1 MKAKGLFLVSVLC
14 VFQLNLIGQDPTVTL
29 TTSKES
35 ITESESLNI
44 KATLVSSHTQNIH
57 VSFKPYGTADFG
69 LDYVVSF
76 LTEGTTSTVAG
87 GAGAAYSVDQLE
99 DIAFDAE
106 GNMYVL
112 QPNNYQRIRKFIAGS
127 AAAPTDI
134 EMPFWSNHFFID
146 ASGNIFANDNQEQS
160 IKKMAVGS
168 NDWVNVAGGRGQGS
182 GQEQLNNPSGFVI
195 DSEGNIYIADR
206 DNHRIQKWAVG
217 AIEGVTVAGGNGEGD
232 AADQLYYPYDVA
244 IDANGDFYISQ
255 PWSWQLRK
263 WSVASG
269 SAVIELNDK
278 NIDRVGIDSY
288 GNIYVS
294 IINNHSIEKRE
305 VNSSSW
311 SVLVGNRGSG
321 NDADQLNQPSGFTF
335 DSIGDLFIADRNNG
349 RVQKVQLAPQILI
362 EAGQTVGVL
371 TINAVDDSSDESQE
385 TIIFRP
391 TTISN
396 GVLASS
402 ADISIPLNDNDDQPV
417 IAFTLSNSRISE
429 NSSTDVTL
437 TATPSAVSAN
447 NISIEFGMAGTADEI
462 TEYVV
467 SSKTLTIN
475 AGESSGSI
483 SISTN
488 GLDDNVVEIL
498 KSIVFQVDNVSNAT
512 APNAP
517 DTLFLQSDDDP
528 TATVSTSKNTFL
540 ENDYTVLTA
549 TLDTASSKNAIIN
562 YDLSGVATLD
572 KDFEITFA
580 GKGTSTTVAGGNG
593 SGNNAN
599 QLYYPSDVSFDDN
612 GNTYILEGDHSRIR
626 KWNTATNQEV
636 STIQFN
642 NWGSRYMYVDGE
654 GNIYRNDEQNHSI
667 LKLAVGNFNWTVVA
681 GGNGGGSNAN
691 QLNRPYGFALDS
703 EGNIYI
709 ADKENHRIQKWAA
722 GSTSES
728 SGETV
733 AGGNGRGDD
742 WQETNKLAH
751 PADVALDAN
760 GDLYITQHWH
770 GVLIYWKIGESE
782 RSNIFHEVNSER
794 LSSDAYGNIYLSDQ
808 NNHSIKKL
816 IPGATDLVVVS
827 GGNGSG
833 SNADQ
838 LNQPN
843 GMAFDSDGNLY
854 ISDRENHRIQKVQLA
869 PRILI
874 LAGETQGTLTITSID
889 DDSDEIDESI
899 ILTSGTLENVA
910 LSSSSAI
917 SLTIADNDEEPSIT
931 FSLSQAKIPENSS
944 TDVNLIAEASAVS
957 EKIISITFSTLGDAI
972 EDEEYEMTN
981 KTLTINAGE
990 SSGSIAIS
998 TSGKDDD
1005 DVEILKSIIFQ
1016 VDEITN
1022 ATYSNAPDTLY
1033 LESDD
1038 DPTVTVSATA
1048 STFAENESVEITAT
1062 LEKASSKD
1070 AIINFELS
1078 GSASENLDFNTDFSG
1093 KGGAVTTAGGN
1104 GSGSDA
1110 NQLYYPFD
1118 VSFNLADGKMYVLE
1132 PDYNRLRI
1140 INATTYLEEST
1151 IEMPFRGNYL
1161 YIDADGNIYVND
1173 ENNHSIKKRAVGTT
1187 SWTIVAGGNGGGN
1200 NENQL
1205 NYPQGFEIDSEGNI
1219 YIADRDNDR
1228 IQKWATG
1235 ASSGVTV
1242 AGGNGRGHDW
1252 YNNPNQLS
1260 QPFDITL
1267 DVNGDFYIVQPH
1279 PEIIIHWKSGEIERN
1294 SVIDEI
1300 RSEFS
1305 SSDGAG
1311 NIYFSDSK
1319 DQAVKKLSSGSNN
1332 LTIVGG
1338 GNGAGSNAN
1347 QLSQPRGFSFDQTG
1361 NLYITD
1367 HENNRIQKIQLAN
1380 RILVPA
1386 GETRGSLIIS
1396 AIDDNSDEI
1405 DETIVLSSTT
1415 TENVILSSSD
1425 PISLTI
1431 EDNDEAPIITFSL
1444 SHPKIAENS
1453 STDVNLTATPS
1464 YVSGK
1469 EISMTFSTSGDALET
1484 DEYVLSSDILIINA
1498 GEAEGSI
1505 SISTNGLDNDVVE
1518 ILKSIVFNVDTI
1530 INATFESEPDTLFY
1544 ENDDDP
1550 YITFTPPP
1558 SSILEDGSAEIL
1570 ATAFPATSKDITI
1583 NLTLS
1588 GAAKSE
1594 VDFTTSFLTK
1604 GEATTIAGGNGEGSR
1619 MNQLHRPDDVS
1630 LDYAENMYI
1639 LEGDHNRIRKWNT
1652 ITNLEESTIQFDNW
1666 GDSRYMYVDSAG
1678 NIYRNDEQNHRISK
1692 LEVGATSWTTV
1703 AGGNGPGSDPNQL
1716 NQPKG
1721 FAVDSD
1727 GNIYIADYEN
1737 HRIQKWSPNASIGI
1751 TVAGGNGPGQNW
1763 DSSLDQLY
1771 YPFDVAIDGNGDF
1784 YIAQAHLHWIIK
1796 WKVGASERDYR
1807 IDDYRV
1813 FYIGSDPNG
1822 NIIFNEERDHSYHKI
1837 ALDSDKVTTII
1848 GGKGTGDNA
1857 DQLNEPCGAAFDVDG
1872 NLYIADRMNQR
1883 IQKIQL
1889 HPKIII
1895 KAGETEGRLG
1905 IIGIDDESFESSED
1919 IIFIPVSAE
1928 NGILTSTDSILLTIY
1943 DNDGP
1948 PVISF
1953 SYSADKIAENSSTDV
1968 NLIAKP
1974 TYKAGKDIIVYFSIS
1989 GDAVEEEE
1997 FTLSSESLTIIAGDS
2012 TGTISISTNG
2022 LDDDEV
2028 EILKSIIFT
2037 VDSMTN
2043 ASYEVAPDT
2052 LFIES
2057 DDDPTITIV
2066 STLITIA
2073 EHESRNIIA
2082 TLNAASSKETT
2093 IAVKFEGDALLYADF
2108 TTDFLTEG
2116 RETTVAGGNGI
2127 LSNWDWYAHP
2137 NQLYWPRD
2145 VGVDDLGNMFIWQP
2159 DRGQVVRWKIG
2170 ETQTDTIIN
2179 TPFWTDYMYVDAIGN
2194 IYASNDQNNEIIKF
2208 EVGATNWI
2216 KVVGGNGA
2224 GNNANQLNRP
2234 RGFVIDSEGNIYI
2247 ADEENNRIQKWVA
2260 GATEGVTV
2268 AGGNGEGTGD
2278 NNDINGNLN
2287 IVLRPYDVTIDDKG
2301 NLYILDHDQWW
2312 NRRITIWKEGESQ
2325 RTSQITEIDPT
2336 RISSD
2341 SYGNVYFSEENKNR
2355 INRVTGLRTYQT
2367 VVGANISGSNAGELN
2382 RPHGIAF
2389 DKMGNLFIAD
2399 HANHRIQRV
2408 ELLPQLV
2415 IKAGATEGVLTI
2427 VGEEDELNDE
2437 GIEMVLTIPTSA
2449 TNGILTT
2456 SDTIR
2461 TAILD
2466 NTKSLTLNESPFIG
2480 LSNGAVS
2487 WGDWDKDGDLDVAI
2501 MGTSSETGAVTAIY
2515 ENVDGAFEN
2524 TNQNFLKLYDG
2535 DIAWVDIN
2543 KDGWIDLVVS
2553 GYDTAPRTKLYLNEA
2568 GRIFV
2573 ETNDYGLPQLF
2584 STTMAWGDLDNDGD
2598 FDIAISGIDENENYV
2613 FYVMYFDPILNE
2625 FRQQSSQENDYHWE
2639 GFINGDLKIVDVDL
2653 DGDNDIVYSGENSQG
2668 NAIGGIKTNTYI
2680 ELSRNNE
2687 YDYDYYNDALRIR
2700 KSTFEVAKFLS
2711 SSSDNLSI
2719 IVSGEDDNGN
2729 TVLSSK
2735 YFNATTEMFP
2745 KLRNG
2750 DISVADYD
2758 NNGFNDL
2765 VFTGENLAGVPITKL
2780 FRQDKYG
2787 GFSESD
2793 IVLRGLRNST
2803 ADWVDYDM
2811 DGDLDLFLTG
2821 EDEFG
2826 AQTLLYES
2834 DIANKK
2840 NAAPGKISGLVEE
2853 DLGNGNIRFS
2863 WDTPTDDYSDN
2874 LGYVLRL
2881 GTTPGGTEL
2890 SNTESDLET
2899 GRRLISKSAPIY
2911 TNFFEM
2917 QLDPGIYYWA
2927 VQAVDPGL
2935 IGGVFSDEVDFV
2947 LTYEWKILNQGGI
2960 IDRRIQGRK
2969 DPVIKLADVDN
2980 DSDMDLL
2987 YGSAV
2992 GGGLELYKF
3001 EEKRLVRMVDGE
3013 DALDYIDQVLDAE
3026 VGDVNGDGIPDILI
3040 NNLFGSNYNLR
3051 LYMSNGFNYSPVDID
3066 NGLYK
3071 ANGRVVDLNN
3081 DGQAE
3086 VVVIGLSNSLT
3097 SGKLKFFIY
3106 EYISSSEPAAFN
3118 KIDVSDQIVSL
3129 NKSSFD
3135 MGDIDNDQDIDLIIS
3150 GFSTEHGNQS
3160 FIYENITELGG
3171 DYTFVATD
3179 NNLVAVTDGTSNLID
3194 IDGDGDL
3201 DAVITGTS
3209 TVGDVFEIYLNMI
3222 NEGFTAWPKLN
3233 NNGLTP
3239 MRLGKV
3245 DVGDFNGDGYSD
3257 LLYSGIVEG
3266 EGKATYLSEY
3276 DPLNK
3281 TFVKSAFDVSDI
3293 VEAEVEFGDFEGDGD
3308 LDFAISGEKRDELGT
3323 YIFRAYVN
3331 VRNQSANVLTE
3342 AAQRSSLKGAV
3353 FKSTD
3358 DYIVNNPPTTPIPK
3372 QVTIITDAEVVEGGI
3387 PVEFS
3392 WQASEDDHTPADGL
3406 TYAIKVGTTPG
3417 GEDIMSAN
3425 ANLDGTRKTAEKG
3438 NVEHNLKWGLSLPE
3452 GKYYWSVQA
3461 IDASYVGSKISQSLP
3476 FKVSLDGGVDD
3487 DADGDGVTND
3497 NDECPDTPVGD
3508 AVDENGCTVAALL
3521 GDSNGDFEVNVKD
3534 LVHNVD
3540 YILGNNPTHF
3550 VFLAADVNSDGVINV
3565 LDIVAIVDLIMNS
3578 PNKIVAISSPELQY
3592 YSKIPVGEALFYWE
3606 GNDLYVESEMA
3617 IAGMQIVF
3625 NNSFDYTISESLA
3638 NFDWLEFGSEAHNTL
3653 MVYSFTGISVEA
3665 GKTKIFTSLSAEKP
3679 EIDIKMVAVGT
3690 PQGLKLKAKRA
3701 ADKEIPFDSEVV
3713 ITPNP
3718 SRGEINIYYYYPEQ
3732 VDKVLIRVCDM
3743 KGKLLWSGD
3752 EFENVQG
3759 QFITKVNLSHLE
3771 NGMYLVMVDV
3781 ISNGEVKVSEVRKLL
3796 ISKN

>member
-1 MKAKGLFLVSVLC
+1 MKAKGLFLVIVLC
-14 VFQLNLIGQDPTVTL
+14 VFQLNLIAQETVTL
-29 TTSKES
+29 TTTKNS
-35 ITESESLNI
+35 IDESENLVIRATITSQSANNI
-44 KATLVSSHTQNIH
+44 YIDFLSS
-57 VSFKPYGTADFG
+57 GTAEFD

-76 LTEGTTSTVAG
+76 LSQGTTSTVAG
-87 GAGAAYSVDQLE
+87 GVEASYIVNSPE
-99 DIAFDAE
+99 DVAFD
-106 GNMYVL
+106 GSDIMYVL
-112 QPNNYQRIRKFIAGS
+112 QPGHNRILKFINGLDQD
-127 AAAPTDI
+127 PQEID
-134 EMPFWSNHFFID
+134 MGFWSNYFHVD
-146 ASGNIFANDNQEQS
+146 ADGNIYATDNNNHS
-160 IKKMAVGS
+160 IKKTTDDGGTWAI
-168 NDWVNVAGGRGQGS
+168 VAGGNGQGS
-182 GQEQLNNPSGFVI
+182 SQNKLNYPRGF
-195 DSEGNIYIADR
+195 DLDADGNIYIADME
-206 DNHRIQKWAVG
+206 NHRIQKWLAG
-217 AIEGVTVAGGNGEGD
+217 STSEDTGETVAGGNGEGD
-232 AADQLYYPYDVA
+232 APNQLFYPHDVA
-244 IDANGDFYISQ
+244 IDANGDFYIIQ
-255 PWSWQLRK
+255 PWWSEMRK
-263 WSVASG
+263 WTVADDQGERQVENVNSNY
-269 SAVIELNDK
+269 IC
-278 NIDRVGIDSY
+278 IDSY
-288 GNIYVS
+288 GNVYIPDY
-294 IINNHSIEKRE
+294 NNHSIRKR
-305 VNSSSW
+305 SISTGSW
-311 SVLVGNRGSG
+311 TILVGNVGSG
-321 NDADQLNQPSGFTF
+321 NSATQLNQPHGIGFNSG
-335 DSIGDLFIADRNNG
+335 GDLFVADRNNG
-349 RVQKVQLAPQILI
+349 RIQKVKLAPQIVI
-362 EAGQTVGVL
+362 EAGKMSGTL
-371 TINAVDDSSDESQE
+371 TIDANDDSSDEPDE
-385 TIIFRP
+385 TIIMSP
-391 TTISN
+391 NAIIN

-402 ADISIPLNDNDDQPV
+402 DDINITLTDNDESPV
-417 IAFTLSNSRISE
+417 IAFDLSSTTISE
-429 NSSTDVTL
+429 NSATDVTL
-437 TATPSAVSAN
+437 TATPSAASASD
-447 NISIEFGMAGTADEI
+447 ISIVFSTAGTATDT
-462 TEYVV
+462 TEYML
-467 SSKTLTIN
+467 SSTTLSIN

-488 GLDDNVVEIL
+488 GLDDNIVEIL

-528 TATVSTSKNTFL
+528 TATVSTSKITFL
-540 ENDYTVLTA
+540 ENDNTVLTA

-593 SGNNAN
+593 YGSSTN
-599 QLYYPSDVSFDDN
+599 QLYYPSDVSFDDD
-612 GNTYILEGDHSRIR
+612 GNTYILEGDQNRIR

-667 LKLAVGNFNWTVVA
+667 LKLAVRTINWTVVA

-691 QLNRPYGFALDS
+691 QLNRPYGFVLDS

-770 GVLIYWKIGESE
+770 DFLIYWKIGESE

-843 GMAFDSDGNLY
+843 GIAFDSDGNLY
-854 ISDRENHRIQKVQLA
+854 IADRENHRVQKVQLA

-874 LAGETQGTLTITSID
+874 PAGETQGILTITSID
-889 DDSDEIDESI
+889 DDSDEIDESL
-899 ILTSGTLENVA
+899 ILTSASTENVI
-910 LSSSSAI
+910 LSSNSAI
-917 SLTIADNDEEPSIT
+917 SLIIGDNDEEPSIT
-931 FSLSQAKIPENSS
+931 FTLSNSIIAENSP
-944 TDVNLIAEASAVS
+944 TDVSLTAEASAVS
-957 EKIISITFSTLGDAI
+957 EKIISMTFSISGDAI
-972 EDEEYEMTN
+972 ENEEFVISSN
-981 KTLTINAGE
+981 TLAINAGE
-990 SSGSIAIS
+990 SSGNISIS
-998 TSGKDDD
+998 TNGLDDD
-1005 DVEILKSIIFQ
+1005 VVEILKSIIFQ
-1016 VDEITN
+1016 LDEITN
-1022 ATYSNAPDTLY
+1022 ATSSVAPDTLY

-1038 DPTVTVSATA
+1038 NPTATVSATA

-1062 LEKASSKD
+1062 LELASSKD
-1070 AIINFELS
+1070 AIINLELS
-1078 GSASENLDFNTDFSG
+1078 GTAIENLDFNTDFSG
-1093 KGGAVTTAGGN
+1093 KGGAVTIAGGN

-1118 VSFNLADGKMYVLE
+1118 VTFDPDGKMYVFE
-1132 PDYNRLRI
+1132 SDYSRI
-1140 INATTYLEEST
+1140 RILNATTYLEESR
-1151 IEMPFRGNYL
+1151 INMPFYGRYL
-1161 YIDADGNIYVND
+1161 YVDSSGNIYVND

-1187 SWTIVAGGNGGGN
+1187 SWIVVAGGNGGGSN
-1200 NENQL
+1200 DNQL
-1205 NYPQGFEIDSEGNI
+1205 NRPQGFEIDSEGNI
-1219 YIADRDNDR
+1219 YIADHENDR
-1228 IQKWATG
+1228 IQKWVEG
-1235 ASSGVTV
+1235 GNSGVTV

-1252 YNNPNQLS
+1252 PNNPTQLY

-1267 DVNGDFYIVQPH
+1267 DANGDYYISQAH
-1279 PEIIIHWKSGEIERN
+1279 QEIIIYWKAGESERFD
-1294 SVIDEI
+1294 VIDGI
-1300 RSEFS
+1300 RAEFA
-1305 SSDGAG
+1305 SSDLSGTL
-1311 NIYFSDSK
+1311 YFSDERN
-1319 DQAVKKLSSGSNN
+1319 QAIKKLISGSNN
-1332 LTIVGG
+1332 LITVAG
-1338 GNGAGSNAN
+1338 GNGPGNNAN
-1347 QLSQPRGFSFDQTG
+1347 QLSSPKGFSFDQYG

-1367 HENNRIQKIQLAN
+1367 RDNSRIQKIQLSN

-1405 DETIVLSSTT
+1405 DETLVLNSTT
-1415 TENVILSSSD
+1415 VENVILNSTE

-1431 EDNDEAPIITFSL
+1431 EDNDEAPMITFSL
-1444 SHPKIAENS
+1444 SHEKISENS
-1453 STDVNLTATPS
+1453 STNVSLIATPS

-1469 EISMTFSTSGDALET
+1469 EISMVFSTAGDALIT
-1484 DEYVLSSDILIINA
+1484 DEYVLSNDTLIITA
-1498 GEAEGSI
+1498 GEEEGSI
-1505 SISTNGLDNDVVE
+1505 SISTNGLDNDDVD

-1550 YITFTPPP
+1550 LITFTPPP
-1558 SSILEDGSAEIL
+1558 STIVEDESAEIV
-1570 ATAFPATSKDITI
+1570 ATVNYATSKDITI
-1583 NLTLS
+1583 NLILS

-1604 GEATTIAGGNGEGSR
+1604 GEAITIAGGNGEGSR
-1619 MNQLHRPDDVS
+1619 IDQLSQPNDVS
-1630 LDYAENMYI
+1630 FDYAGNMYI
-1639 LEGDHNRIRKWNT
+1639 LEGDHNRIRIWNT
-1652 ITNLEESTIQFDNW
+1652 STNQAESVIQWNDW
-1666 GDSRYMYVDSAG
+1666 GSYYMYVDSAG
-1678 NIYRNDEQNHRISK
+1678 NIYRNNEQSHSILK
-1692 LEVGATSWTTV
+1692 LAVGSNNWTTV

-1716 NQPKG
+1716 NRPYG
-1721 FAVDSD
+1721 FAVDSE
-1727 GNIYIADYEN
+1727 GNIYIADREN
-1737 HRIQKWSPNASIGI
+1737 HRIQKWTPNASVGI
-1751 TVAGGNGPGQNW
+1751 TAAGGNGNGQNW
-1763 DSSLDQLY
+1763 DSSPNQLA
-1771 YPFDVAIDGNGDF
+1771 YPYDVAIDGNGDF
-1784 YIAQAHLHWIIK
+1784 YIAQANNNWIIK
-1796 WKVGASERDYR
+1796 WKTGASERDSR
-1807 IDDYRV
+1807 IENYRV
-1813 FYIGSDPNG
+1813 SYIGSDPNG
-1822 NIIFNEERDHSYHKI
+1822 NIIFNNENDHSYHKI
-1837 ALDSDKVTTII
+1837 TLNSSKITTIF
-1848 GGKGTGDNA
+1848 GARGSGDNA
-1857 DQLNEPCGAAFDVDG
+1857 DQLNEPNGSAFDTDG
-1872 NLYIADRMNQR
+1872 NLYIADRLNQR

-1895 KAGETEGRLG
+1895 IAGEKEGRLS
-1905 IIGIDDESFESSED
+1905 IICIDDESFENNEN
-1919 IIFIPVSAE
+1919 IIITPTTAN
-1928 NGILTSTDSILLTIY
+1928 NGILSPTDPFEITIH

-1948 PVISF
+1948 PLVYF

-1974 TYKAGKDIIVYFSIS
+1974 TYMAGKDINVYFSIS

-1997 FTLSSESLTIIAGDS
+1997 FTLSSESLTITAGDS

-2022 LDDDEV
+2022 LDDDDV
-2028 EILKSIIFT
+2028 EFLKSIVFT

-2066 STLITIA
+2066 NTTDTIA
-2073 EHESRNIIA
+2073 EHERVNIKA
-2082 TLNAASSKETT
+2082 TLNYASSKETT
-2093 IAVKFEGDALLYADF
+2093 IAVKFEGDALLYTDF
-2108 TTDFLTEG
+2108 TTDFSSKG
-2116 RETTVAGGNGI
+2116 RETTVAGGNGV

-2137 NQLYWPRD
+2137 TQLYWPND
-2145 VGVDDLGNMFIWQP
+2145 VGVDDLGNMFIWQR

-2170 ETQTDTIIN
+2170 ETQTDTIID
-2179 TPFWTDYMYVDAIGN
+2179 TPFWTDYMYVDALGN
-2194 IYASNDQNNEIIKF
+2194 IYASNDQNNEIIKL
-2208 EVGATNWI
+2208 EVGANEWSRI
-2216 KVVGGNGA
+2216 IGGTA

-2234 RGFVIDSEGNIYI
+2234 RGFVVDAEGNIYI
-2247 ADEENNRIQKWVA
+2247 ADEENHRIQKWAA

-2268 AGGNGEGTGD
+2268 AGGNGEGNGD
-2278 NNDINGNLN
+2278 NDDISGNLN
-2287 IVLRPYDVTIDDKG
+2287 IIKSPYDVTIDDKG

-2312 NRRITIWKEGESQ
+2312 NRRITIWKEGENQ
-2325 RTSQITEIDPT
+2325 RTSQITEIEPT

-2341 SYGNVYFSEENKNR
+2341 SYGNVYFSEQDKNR
-2355 INRVTGLRTYQT
+2355 INRVTGLRTYIT
-2367 VVGANISGSNAGELN
+2367 VVGADISGSNAGELN

-2389 DKMGNLFIAD
+2389 DKDGNLFIAD

-2408 ELLPQLV
+2408 DLLPKLV
-2415 IKAGATEGVLTI
+2415 IKAGETEGFLTI
-2427 VGEEDELNDE
+2427 IGEEDELNAE
-2437 GIEMVLTIPTSA
+2437 GIETVFTIPTSA
-2449 TNGILTT
+2449 TNGILNTT
-2456 SDTIR
+2456 DTIR

-2466 NTKSLTLNESPFIG
+2466 NTKSLTLNDSPFIG

-2487 WGDWDKDGDLDVAI
+2487 WGDYDKDGDLDVAI
-2501 MGTSSETGAVTAIY
+2501 MGTSAATGAVTAIY
-2515 ENVDGAFEN
+2515 ENRNGNFVDAQ
-2524 TNQNFLKLYDG
+2524 QNFLNLYDG

-2553 GYDTAPRTKLYLNEA
+2553 GYDTEPRTKLYLN
-2568 GRIFV
+2568 V
-2573 ETNDYGLPQLF
+2573 EGSYFAEGNDYGLPQLF
-2584 STTMAWGDLDNDGD
+2584 STNMAWGDLDNDGD
-2598 FDIAISGIDENENYV
+2598 FDIAIAGINENSEYV
-2613 FYVMYFDPILNE
+2613 FYVYYFDHILNE
-2625 FRQQSSQENDYHWE
+2625 FKQQSSQKNDYHWE

-2653 DGDNDIVYSGENSQG
+2653 DGDNDIVYSGENSHG
-2668 NAIGGIKTNTYI
+2668 YPIGGIITNTYI
-2680 ELSRNNE
+2680 QLSRNQ
-2687 YDYDYYNDALRIR
+2687 DYDYGYYNEALRVK

-2711 SSSDNLSI
+2711 TSTSNLSI
-2719 IVSGEDDNGN
+2719 IVSGEDENEN

-2735 YFNATTEMFP
+2735 YFNASTEMFP

-2758 NNGFNDL
+2758 NNGFNDI
-2765 VFTGENLAGVPITKL
+2765 VFTGENLEGVPITKL

-2793 IVLRGLRNST
+2793 IVLKGLRNST
-2803 ADWVDYDM
+2803 ADWVDYDG

-2821 EDEFG
+2821 VDELG

-2834 DIANKK
+2834 DIVNKK
-2840 NAAPGKISGLVEE
+2840 NAAPGKISGLEAE

-2863 WDTPTDDYSDN
+2863 WDSPEDDFSEN

-2890 SNTESDLET
+2890 SNTESDLVT
-2899 GRRLISKSAPIY
+2899 GKRLISKSAPIY

-2935 IGGVFSDEVDFV
+2935 IGGVFSDEIDFT

-2987 YGSAV
+2987 YGSATNDK
-2992 GGGLELYKF
+2992 LELYKF

-3013 DALDYIDQVLDAE
+3013 DALEHIDQVLDAE
-3026 VGDVNGDGIPDILI
+3026 VGDVNGDGTPDILV
-3040 NNLFGSNYNLR
+3040 NNFWGGNYNLR
-3051 LYMSNGFNYSPVDID
+3051 LYMSNELGYSWSDLD

-3071 ANGRVVDLNN
+3071 ANGRVIDLNN

-3086 VVVIGLSNSLT
+3086 VVIIGLSNALT
-3097 SGKLKFFIY
+3097 SGKLKFYIY
-3106 EYISSSEPAAFN
+3106 EYITSSDPPEFI

-3150 GFSTEHGNQS
+3150 GFSTANGNQS
-3160 FIYENITELGG
+3160 FIYENITQLGG
-3171 DYTFVATD
+3171 EYTFVQTD

-3209 TVGDVFEIYLNMI
+3209 GGSGDVFEIYLNMI
-3222 NEGFTAWPKLN
+3222 NEGSAIWPKLN

-3276 DPLNK
+3276 DPVNK
-3281 TFVKSAFDVSDI
+3281 TFVKSDFDVSDI

-3308 LDFAISGEKRDELGT
+3308 LDFAISGEKKGELGT

-3331 VRNQSANVLTE
+3331 VRNQSASVLE
-3342 AAQRSSLKGAV
+3342 SAAQNFNLKGSL

-3358 DYIVNNPPTTPIPK
+3358 DYVVNEPPTTPIPK
-3372 QVTIITDAEVVEGGI
+3372 EVTIIKDANVVEGGI

-3392 WQASEDDHTPADGL
+3392 WYASTDDHTPTEGL

-3417 GEDIMSAN
+3417 GEDVMSAN

-3452 GKYYWSVQA
+3452 GRYYWSVQA
-3461 IDASYVGSKISQSLP
+3461 IDASYVGSAISQSLP
-3476 FKVSLDGGVDD
+3476 FKVSLDEGVDD

-3497 NDECPDTPVGD
+3497 NDECPDTPEGD

-3521 GDSNGDFEVNVKD
+3521 GDSNGDFEVDVLD
-3534 LVHNVD
+3534 LVHNVA
-3540 YILGNNPTHF
+3540 YILGNNPVHF
-3550 VFLAADVNSDGVINV
+3550 VFQAADVNSDGVINV
-3565 LDIVAIVDLIMNS
+3565 LDIVATVDLILNS
-3578 PNKIVAISSPELQY
+3578 SNKIVSLKSSELEY
-3592 YSKIPVGEALFYWE
+3592 YSNVAVGEAVFYWE
-3606 GNDLYVESEMA
+3606 GSDLYVESEKA

-3625 NNSFDYTISESLA
+3625 DKSFDFNISQAFRGFEWS
-3638 NFDWLEFGSEAHNTL
+3638 EFGNDTQNSL
-3653 MVYSFTGISVEA
+3653 MTYSFTGMSVEA
-3665 GKTKIFTSLSAEKP
+3665 GKTKVLTRLSVEKP
-3679 EIDIKMVAVGT
+3679 EMDIEKVAVGT
-3690 PQGLKLKAKRA
+3690 PNGFKLTPKYA
-3701 ADKEIPFDSEVV
+3701 ADKEIPFDAMLIIS
-3713 ITPNP
+3713 PNP
-3718 SRGEINIYYYYPEQ
+3718 TRGETSIHYYYSGQ
-3732 VDKVLIRVCDM
+3732 IDKVLIRIYDM
-3743 KGKLLWSGD
+3743 EGRVHWSGD
-3752 EFENVQG
+3752 EFESINGHIVS
-3759 QFITKVNLSHLE
+3759 KLNLGYLE
-3771 NGMYLVMVDV
+3771 NGMYVVVVDV
-3781 ISNGEVKVSEVRKLL
+3781 ICEGEVKESEVRKLL